1 MGLGRPRLA
10 IPATL
15 AAVALAALVACKST
29 PKAPPP
35 SPSAPAQPAPGGD
48 SWAPP
53 ATAPAAAT
61 TQVKPFFFRAE
72 KAGHALYL
80 LGTIHVGVDALTEL
94 PPWVLAQLDAAP
106 AFAME
111 TDLSDPATVQLL
123 VRTDGKTLAAE
134 LGDADWERL
143 RQALGPALADGMNSM
158 KPFAALSALSMKD
171 LPMTA
176 PMDMTLLARA
186 KAADKRLV
194 YLEPVAAQ
202 LAAIEPFATAADIK
216 ALLDHAAE
224 AKADTLKMVTAY
236 RAGDAAALKA
246 MFDDKTLWIAAGRD
260 PARFGDFITAT
271 LGTRNRSWIPHLVA
285 MADAGGGFV
294 AVGAGHLV
302 GPDNVPDLLTAAG
315 FTVTPVTG
323 P

>member
-1 MGLGRPRLA
+1 MGPGRPR
-10 IPATL
+10 ITSATL
-15 AAVALAALVACKST
+15 IALALGALVACKSA
-29 PKAPPP
+29 PKPPPPPPP
-35 SPSAPAQPAPGGD
+35 SAAPAAD
-48 SWAPP
+48 SWAPAP
-53 ATAPAAAT
+53 SATPPTAAGPIT
-61 TQVKPFFFRAE
+61 PFFYRAE
-72 KAGHALYL
+72 KGGHALYL

-111 TDLSDPATVQLL
+111 TDLSDPSTVTLL
-123 VRTDGKTLAAE
+123 VRTDGKTLAGE

-176 PMDMTLLARA
+176 PMDMTLLSRA
-186 KAADKRLV
+186 KAAGKRLV
-194 YLEPVAAQ
+194 YLEPVADQ
-202 LAAIEPFATAADIK
+202 LAAVEPYATAADIK

-224 AKADTLKMVTAY
+224 AKADTLKLVTAY
-236 RAGDAAALKA
+236 RAGDAAGLRA

-260 PARFGDFITAT
+260 PARFGDFIEAT
-271 LGTRNRSWIPHLVA
+271 LGKRNRSWVPHLAA

-302 GPDNVPDLLTAAG
+302 GPDNVPDLLAAAG
-315 FTVTPVTG
+315 FTVTRVTG